1 MSPKLKRR
9 GLITLSV
16 CILAFGS
23 GALLSNETLMSKLP
37 VYERYRCALC
47 HTSSEPVIDNAPLNA
62 FGDDFHS
69 NGDKWDN
76 TLALMDSDQD
86 GFTNGVEIGDA
97 EGDGVP
103 DISQER
109 SNPGNPLDKPS
120 SVNEESWGIIK
131 KLFNDPGRSL
141 MR

>member
-9 GLITLSV
+9 GLITLVV

-37 VYERYRCALC
+37 VYERYKCALC
-47 HTSSEPVIDNAPLNA
+47 HTASDPVIGNAPLNA
-62 FGDDFHS
+62 FGDDFHA

-76 TLALMDSDQD
+76 TLALKDSDQD
-86 GFTNGVEIGDA
+86 GFTNGMEIGDA

-120 SVNEESWGIIK
+120 SVSEDSWGIIK
-131 KLFNDPGRSL
+131 KLFKDPQRSL

>member
-9 GLITLSV
+9 GLITLAV

-23 GALLSNETLMSKLP
+23 GTLLSNETLMSKLP
-37 VYERYRCALC
+37 VYERYKCALC
-47 HTSSEPVIDNAPLNA
+47 HTVSDPVTGNAPLNA
-62 FGDDFHS
+62 FGNDFHA

-76 TLALMDSDQD
+76 TLALKDSDQD
-86 GFTNGVEIGDA
+86 GFTNGMEIGDA

-103 DISQER
+103 NISLER
-109 SNPGNPLDKPS
+109 SNPGDGFSKPS
-120 SVNEESWGIIK
+120 SVSEDSWGIIK
-131 KLFNDPGRSL
+131 KLFKDPQRSL